1 MGTYCISW
9 QEDRKTFQERRRPLV
24 EYLVGLGA
32 GARKDANAQERSGW
46 ALAARPR
53 NSEGALTADR
63 KSPDCRLVK
72 SSRFWRWP

>member
-9 QEDRKTFQERRRPLV
+9 QEDRKTFRERRRPPV

-46 ALAARPR
+46 ALAAR
-53 NSEGALTADR
+53 TT
-63 KSPDCRLVK
+63 
-72 SSRFWRWP
+72 